1 MKRKNSLI
9 VALAAFLMFLMP
21 VASTAQIIN
30 LGDSENQRVTG
41 DGGGIGIGWGPGA
54 GVDDIETDQYVPVG
68 NGLWVLAASAGLYL
82 LVKSRKSR
90 KAATLMS
97 AALALT
103 LGTAQCKKTTENAAE
118 EETPAPKTIYINLMG
133 GNGKDA
139 KADIN
144 PYSGKITWNQN
155 DKVYVVYN
163 GELLSTDALTV
174 TQNESNPVYGTIG
187 GPIEVSTE
195 ILEDNPEF
203 TFIYVGNGYAFS
215 PAASVTSLIFTLG
228 NQNGTDAG
236 DYMVGRTEAIRMIK
250 KGENSYSPDP
260 SQFPEF
266 KPLTSVLFLD
276 TETNFG
282 TGTMTMGG
290 SQAMNKMELALSDMT
305 PMCSHTAD
313 ITFPSSKAAQVSVMP
328 TTNVNADATLNFSGN
343 TKIGSITVKDGIKAG
358 RVYAHVFDN
367 ASHPFVVEVIETGML
382 PGEFSIGNGSKV
394 RFSKGNLQYQ
404 ASSSTWRFAE
414 NQWDYVGDA
423 TKSNVYENEVKC
435 NNAQI
440 ADNYNGW
447 IDLFG
452 WGTTG
457 IWDDRSQLKTDGTPK
472 YQTNYQPYSTAT
484 SDIYGGGG
492 TNNYGYGPDCVFD
505 GSTTT
510 EYRHLSVEHRS
521 DWGYNSIYAGSTS
534 TNGWRTLSKDEWKYL
549 FGNTTERKNKY
560 KTGVTVNGKA
570 NCIVVAPDVCLNGYS
585 FDNTKTS
592 YTLEEW
598 KTAEAAGLV
607 CLPPAGSREGSTVSD
622 VSSKGYYWSSTCN
635 YAYMAYYLSSSSVST
650 TSTSNRYYG
659 YSVRLV
665 KVVTPSN

>member
-90 KAATLMS
+90 KAATLMF
-97 AALALT
+97 AALTLT
-103 LGTAQCKKTTENAAE
+103 LGTAQCKKTTENVAE

-144 PYSGKITWNQN
+144 PYSGKITWNPN

-174 TQNESNPVYGTIG
+174 TPNESDPVYGTIG

-282 TGTMTMGG
+282 AGTMTMGG
-290 SQAMNKMELALSDMT
+290 SQAMNQMELALSDMT
-305 PMCSHTAD
+305 PTCSHTAD
-313 ITFPSSKAAQVSVMP
+313 ITFQSSKAAQVSVMP
-328 TTNVNADATLNFSGN
+328 TTTANVNADATLNFSGN
-343 TKIGSITVKDGIKAG
+343 TKIGTITVKDGIKAG

-367 ASHPFVVEVIETGML
+367 ASHPFVVEVVETGML

-404 ASSSTWRFAE
+404 ASENKWQFAANQYDYIGSDNANIGSS
-414 NQWDYVGDA
+414 Y
-423 TKSNVYENEVKC
+423 S
-435 NNAQI
+435 
-440 ADNYNGW
+440 GW

-452 WGTTG
+452 WGATG
-457 IWDDRSQLKTDGTPK
+457 YWDNRSQLNTDETPK
-472 YQTNYQPYSTAT
+472 YQKNYQAYSTSK
-484 SDIYGGGG
+484 SDISGGAGF
-492 TNNYGYGPDCVFD
+492 NNYGYGPDYKI
-505 GSTTT
+505 GETT
-510 EYRHLSVEHRS
+510 YSYNLSVEHRS
-521 DWGYNSIYAGSTS
+521 DWGYNAIYAGDNPTS
-534 TNGWRTLSKDEWKYL
+534 GWRTLTNDEWGYL
-549 FGNTTERKNKY
+549 FGNSTERNGKY
-560 KTGVTVNGKA
+560 KCGVTVCGKT
-570 NCIVVAPDVCLNGYS
+570 NCVVVAPDQCLNGYT
-585 FDNTKTS
+585 FDKNKTS
-592 YTLEEW
+592 YTSDEW
-598 KTAEAAGLV
+598 ETAEAAGLV
-607 CLPPAGSREGSTVSD
+607 CLPAAGYREVTALSEVG
-622 VSSKGYYWSSTCN
+622 SKGYYWSSTCQ
-635 YAYMAYYLSSSSVST
+635 YAYMAFRFTLSSSAVSCG
-650 TSTSNRYYG
+650 NEYRYYG

>member
-90 KAATLMS
+90 KAATLMF

-103 LGTAQCKKTTENAAE
+103 LGTAQCKKTTENVAE

-144 PYSGKITWNQN
+144 PYSGKITWNPN

-174 TQNESNPVYGTIG
+174 TPNESNPVYGTIG

-215 PAASVTSLIFTLG
+215 PAASVTSLTFTLG

-260 SQFPEF
+260 SLFPEF

-282 TGTMTMGG
+282 AGTITMGG
-290 SQAMNKMELALSDMT
+290 SQTMNQMELALSDMT
-305 PMCSHTAD
+305 PTCSHTAD
-313 ITFPSSKAAQVSVMP
+313 ITFQSSKAAQVSVMP
-328 TTNVNADATLNFSGN
+328 TTTANVNADATLNFSGN
-343 TKIGSITVKDGIKAG
+343 TKIGTITVKDGIKAG

-382 PGEFSIGNGSKV
+382 SGEFSVNSSGGKV
-394 RFSKGNLQYQ
+394 CFSKGNLQYQ
-404 ASSSTWRFAE
+404 ASANKWQFAANQYDYIGSDNANIGSS
-414 NQWDYVGDA
+414 Y
-423 TKSNVYENEVKC
+423 S
-435 NNAQI
+435 
-440 ADNYNGW
+440 GW

-452 WGTTG
+452 WGATG
-457 IWDDRSQLKTDGTPK
+457 YWDNRSQLNTDETPK
-472 YQTNYQPYSTAT
+472 YQKNYQAYSTSK
-484 SDIYGGGG
+484 SDISGGAGF
-492 TNNYGYGPDCVFD
+492 NNYGYGPDYKI
-505 GSTTT
+505 GETT
-510 EYRHLSVEHRS
+510 YSYNLSVEHRS
-521 DWGYNSIYAGSTS
+521 DWGYNAINAGDNLTS
-534 TNGWRTLSKDEWKYL
+534 GWRTLTNDEWGYL
-549 FGNTTERKNKY
+549 FGNSTERNGKY
-560 KTGVTVNGKA
+560 KCGVTVCGKT
-570 NCIVVAPDVCLNGYS
+570 NCVVVAPDQCLNGYT
-585 FDNTKTS
+585 FDKTKTS
-592 YTLEEW
+592 YTSDDW
-598 KTAEAAGLV
+598 VTAEEAGLV
-607 CLPPAGSREGSTVSD
+607 CLPAAGYREVTALSEVGSN
-622 VSSKGYYWSSTCN
+622 GYYWSSTCYFG
-635 YAYMAYYLSSSSVST
+635 YAANHIKLSSSSVDF
-650 TSTSNRYYG
+650 TSDNRYYG

-665 KVVTPSN
+665 KDVTPLN

>member
-1 MKRKNSLI
+1 MKRKKSLI
-9 VALAAFLMFLMP
+9 AAFAAVLIFLLP
-21 VASTAQIIN
+21 LASSAQIIN
-30 LGDSENQRVTG
+30 LGDLESSRKTG
-41 DGGGIGIGWGPGA
+41 DGGIDVGWGAA

-90 KAATLMS
+90 KAATLMF

-118 EETPAPKTIYINLMG
+118 EETPAPKTIYINLLG

-144 PYSGKITWNQN
+144 PYSGKITWNSG
-155 DKVYVVYN
+155 DKVYVVYD
-163 GELLSTDALTV
+163 GQLLSSQALPV
-174 TQNESNPVYGTIG
+174 TPNGSDPVYGTIG

-215 PAASVTSLIFTLG
+215 PAASVTSLTFTLG

-260 SQFPEF
+260 SLFPEF

-282 TGTMTMGG
+282 AGTITMGG
-290 SQAMNKMELALSDMT
+290 SQTMNQMELALSDMT
-305 PMCSHTAD
+305 PTCSHTAD
-313 ITFPSSKAAQVSVMP
+313 ITFQSSKAAQVSVMP
-328 TTNVNADATLNFSGN
+328 TTTANVNADATLNFSGN

-367 ASHPFVVEVIETGML
+367 ASHAFVVEVIETGML
-382 PGEFSIGNGSKV
+382 PGEFSIASGSKV

-404 ASSSTWRFAE
+404 ASENKWQFAANQYDYIGSDNASISST
-414 NQWDYVGDA
+414 Y
-423 TKSNVYENEVKC
+423 S
-435 NNAQI
+435 
-440 ADNYNGW
+440 GW

-452 WGTTG
+452 WGATG
-457 IWDDRSQLKTDGTPK
+457 YWDDRSATSGTPPAPK
-472 YQTNYQPYSTAT
+472 YQKNYQAYSTSK
-484 SDIYGGGG
+484 SDISYGGGI
-492 TNNYGYGPDCVFD
+492 NNYGYGPDYDV
-505 GSTTT
+505 STK
-510 EYRHLSVEHRS
+510 YNLSVEHRS
-521 DWGYNSIYAGSTS
+521 DWGYNAIYAGDNLTS
-534 TNGWRTLSKDEWKYL
+534 GWRTLTNDEWGYL
-549 FGNTTERKNKY
+549 FGNSTERNGKY
-560 KTGVTVNGKA
+560 KCGVTVCGKT
-570 NCIVVAPDVCLNGYS
+570 NCVVVAPDQCLNGYT
-585 FDNTKTS
+585 FDKTITS
-592 YTLEEW
+592 YTSDEW
-598 KTAEAAGLV
+598 ETAEAAGLV
-607 CLPPAGSREGSTVSD
+607 CLPAAGYREVTALSEVGSN
-622 VSSKGYYWSSTCN
+622 GYYWSSTCQ
-635 YAYMAYYLSSSSVST
+635 YAYMAFRFTLSSSAVSCG
-650 TSTSNRYYG
+650 NEYRYYG

-665 KVVTPSN
+665 KDVTPLN

>member
-54 GVDDIETDQYVPVG
+54 GVDDIESDNYVPVG

-90 KAATLMS
+90 KAATLMF

-118 EETPAPKTIYINLMG
+118 EETPALKTIYINLLG

-144 PYSGKITWNQN
+144 PYSGKITWNSG
-155 DKVYVVYN
+155 DKVYVVYD
-163 GELLSTDALTV
+163 GQLLSSQALPV
-174 TQNESNPVYGTIG
+174 TPNGSDPVYGTIG

-290 SQAMNKMELALSDMT
+290 SQAMNQMELALSDMT

-313 ITFPSSKAAQVSVMP
+313 ITFPSSTAAQVSVMP

-382 PGEFSIGNGSKV
+382 PGEFSIASGSKV

-404 ASSSTWRFAE
+404 ASENKWQFAANQYDYIGSDNASISST
-414 NQWDYVGDA
+414 Y
-423 TKSNVYENEVKC
+423 S
-435 NNAQI
+435 
-440 ADNYNGW
+440 GW

-452 WGTTG
+452 WGATG
-457 IWDDRSQLKTDGTPK
+457 YWDDRSVTSGTPLAPK
-472 YQTNYQPYSTAT
+472 YQKNYQAYSTSK
-484 SDIYGGGG
+484 SDISGGAGF
-492 TNNYGYGPDCVFD
+492 NNYGYGPDYKI
-505 GSTTT
+505 GETT
-510 EYRHLSVEHRS
+510 YSYNLSVEHRS
-521 DWGYNSIYAGSTS
+521 DWGYNAIYAGDNLTS
-534 TNGWRTLSKDEWKYL
+534 GWRTLTNDEWGYL
-549 FGNTTERKNKY
+549 FGNSTERNGKY
-560 KTGVTVNGKA
+560 KCGVTVCGKT
-570 NCIVVAPDVCLNGYS
+570 NCVVVAPDQCLNGYT
-585 FDNTKTS
+585 FDKTKTS
-592 YTLEEW
+592 YTSDEW
-598 KTAEAAGLV
+598 ETAEAAGLV
-607 CLPPAGSREGSTVSD
+607 CLPAAGYREVTALSEVG
-622 VSSKGYYWSSTCN
+622 SKGYYWSSTCQ
-635 YAYMAYYLSSSSVST
+635 YAYMAFRFTLSSSAVSCG
-650 TSTSNRYYG
+650 NEYRYYG

-665 KVVTPSN
+665 KNVTPSN